1 MLLLLTNFEITLVV
15 ALFIILAFSAL
26 IIYEL
31 NGIKKRLQNDN
42 NTDKE
47 ILKLKLQALERLT
60 LFVDRN
66 GLQNLVSRSDL
77 QGISAAQ
84 LHQTL
89 NETIRAEYDYNI
101 SQQIYISTE
110 MWNAITRLKDQNVF
124 IINQLAAPL
133 PHNAMAIDLSKR
145 ILEYSMQENA
155 ELNIVVLDA
164 LRYEAKKILE

>member
-110 MWNAITRLKDQNVF
+110 MWNAITRLKDQNIF
-124 IINQLAAPL
+124 IINQLAALL